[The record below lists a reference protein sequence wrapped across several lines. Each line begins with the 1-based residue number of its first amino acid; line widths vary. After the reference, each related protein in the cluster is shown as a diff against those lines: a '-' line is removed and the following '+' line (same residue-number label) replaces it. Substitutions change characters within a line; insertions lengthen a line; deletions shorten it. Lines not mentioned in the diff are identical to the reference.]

1 MKLTMNKTVHGYQVL
16 LIVLVEL
23 TTRQTALIPEL
34 LQSLR
39 LAPVYFAVFKTFLL
53 VVSSTKATVLC
64 LPDAIPPARSFLLH
78 QHQHPGSMFY
88 RFGIRHS

>member
-1 MKLTMNKTVHGYQVL
+1 MKLTINKTVHGYQVL

-64 LPDAIPPARSFLLH
+64 LPDASPSAPFFSTNITSWIH
-78 QHQHPGSMFY
+78 VY
-88 RFGIRHS
+88 V